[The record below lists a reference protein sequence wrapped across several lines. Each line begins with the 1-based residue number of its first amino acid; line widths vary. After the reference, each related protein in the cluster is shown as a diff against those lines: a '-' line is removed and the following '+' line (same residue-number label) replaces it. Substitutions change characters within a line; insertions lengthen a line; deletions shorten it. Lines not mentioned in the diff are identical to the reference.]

1 MIDGRLFRPSLVSEC
16 AEPRSQTIK
25 LQVVHIASLASTF
38 SLSES
43 RKPDVLAEDS
53 PNKCSLLEVI
63 TDLRIKLGCVVNWDF
78 ASKDKRIILPR
89 LVQYFMFHGQ
99 KVPMSPRNLQICV
112 VTNAAQRAADGYR
125 R

>member
-1 MIDGRLFRPSLVSEC
+1 MAGYSDHHLYQSVQITDRRRPSC
-16 AEPRSQTIK
+16 AYRLACK
-25 LQVVHIASLASTF
+25 LASTF